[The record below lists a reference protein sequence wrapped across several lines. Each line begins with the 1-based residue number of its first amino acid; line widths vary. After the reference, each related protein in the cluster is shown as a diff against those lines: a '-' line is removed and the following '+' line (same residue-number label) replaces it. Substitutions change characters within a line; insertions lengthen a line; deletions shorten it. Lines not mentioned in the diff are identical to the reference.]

1 MSAAGPPRRGDA
13 RVVTLNLWGGYHPL
27 RQQVIG
33 RMRPGGERPAAWTA
47 RQAALATGLRALRP
61 DLVAFQEALRT
72 DQLDQAAE
80 LLGPGYHVAHQARRE
95 ADGAGASV
103 ASRWP
108 LGRVHEIDLHVTPR
122 AEPEF
127 PCVTLVAEVLA
138 PEPVGPLLLADH
150 VPHYGLDFEHERER
164 QAAVAAR
171 AIEKLVAAGGS
182 PHVVL
187 AGDFDTVPDSASV
200 RFWRGRQSLDGISVC
215 YRDAWEAV
223 HPDDPGH
230 TFTPDNPLLLQGTW
244 PQELGRRIDYVMV
257 RCRGHGPSLDIAA
270 CERVFDQPVDGVWAT
285 DHFGVVADLTVPP
298 REPSVAG

>member
-1 MSAAGPPRRGDA
+1 MSAAGPPRRGGV

-47 RQAALATGLRALRP
+47 RQAALAAGLRALRP
-61 DLVAFQEALRT
+61 DLVAFQEALWT
-72 DQLDQAAE
+72 DELDQAVE
-80 LLGPGYHVAHQARRE
+80 LLGPGYHVARQARRE

-108 LGRVHEIDLHVTPR
+108 LGRVHEIDLRVTPR
-122 AEPEF
+122 AQPEF

-150 VPHYGLDFEHERER
+150 
-164 QAAVAAR
+164 
-171 AIEKLVAAGGS
+171 
-182 PHVVL
+182 
-187 AGDFDTVPDSASV
+187 
-200 RFWRGRQSLDGISVC
+200 
-215 YRDAWEAV
+215 
-223 HPDDPGH
+223 DPGH

-270 CERVFDQPVDGVWAT
+270 CERIFDQPVDGVWAT

-298 REPSVAG
+298 RTPSVAG